1 MSFLN
6 YREYLHF
13 CLGFTNF
20 TMAIEAWLGLGS
32 GLILVFVA
40 SLTLY
45 RLALSPLARIPGP
58 KLAGLTSWYEIYY
71 DIIQPG
77 QYVWK
82 IKDMHKKYGPI
93 VRVAPSE
100 IHIADPTFLDEIYAG
115 ASRSRDKYEF
125 QLRTLPVPM
134 SMGAARTHDLH
145 RKRREALNPFFS
157 KKSVVTLQSMVQSK
171 VTQLAE
177 VFEGHRKSGT
187 VANLSNIYYAFAN
200 EYVSLLLGRLC
211 TYSKVRQYRYAI

>member
-1 MSFLN
+1 
-6 YREYLHF
+6 
-13 CLGFTNF
+13 
-20 TMAIEAWLGLGS
+20 MAIEGWLGLCS
-32 GLILVFVA
+32 GLILVYVA

-45 RLALSPLARIPGP
+45 RLVLSPHAKIPGP

-71 DIIQPG
+71 DIFQPG

-82 IKDMHKKYGPI
+82 IKDMHEKYGPI

-115 ASRSRDKYEF
+115 ASRNREKYEF

-134 SMGAARTHDLH
+134 SMGAARAHDLH

-157 KKSVVTLQSMVQSK
+157 KKNVVALQSTLQIK
-171 VTQLAE
+171 ARQLTE
-177 VFEGHRKSGT
+177 VLEEHRKSGT

-200 EYVSLLLGRLC
+200 E
-211 TYSKVRQYRYAI
+211 